1 MKYDIGHLIDMLSI
15 LYRKKTI
22 LNDNSFDKQY
32 KEILSSLRSEGLDEK
47 LIEQII
53 ILHNSNCE
61 IWHLEADL
69 RQGKEMPL
77 DEIGKRAIAI
87 REINRIRIGAT
98 NEINRLTNSGYKEVK
113 IHHASE

>member
-1 MKYDIGHLIDMLSI
+1 MKKSLTSKNTLKPKKARTANFTLMLFFSFLARIGSQEIKTYNLYDG
-15 LYRKKTI
+15 
-22 LNDNSFDKQY
+22 
-32 KEILSSLRSEGLDEK
+32 EINEVL
-47 LIEQII
+47 
-53 ILHNSNCE
+53 
-61 IWHLEADL
+61 
-69 RQGKEMPL
+69 EMPL